1 MVIGKVIFYFLI
13 FEEWIFKVKRCTEIT
28 KLSEL
33 KNRYLIMKWTIN
45 ELWTIQLYNYMLLIV
60 LIFQRGKS
68 KNIRVL
74 KSWNIC

>member
-1 MVIGKVIFYFLI
+1 MVIDKVIFYFLI

-33 KNRYLIMKWTIN
+33 KNRYLIM
-45 ELWTIQLYNYMLLIV
+45 ELWTIQLSNYMLLIV

-74 KSWNIC
+74 KNWNIC

>member
-33 KNRYLIMKWTIN
+33 KNRYLIM
-45 ELWTIQLYNYMLLIV
+45 ELWTIQLSNYMLLIV

-74 KSWNIC
+74 KNWNIC

>member
-33 KNRYLIMKWTIN
+33 KNRYLIM
-45 ELWTIQLYNYMLLIV
+45 ELWTIQLSNYMLLIV